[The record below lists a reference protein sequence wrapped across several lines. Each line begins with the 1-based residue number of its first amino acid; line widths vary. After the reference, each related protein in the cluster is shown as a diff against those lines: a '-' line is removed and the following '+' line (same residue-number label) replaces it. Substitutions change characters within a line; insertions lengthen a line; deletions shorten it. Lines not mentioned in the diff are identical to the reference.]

1 MKSGA
6 VNYFGSMDDLK
17 DSVKS
22 LRLTTRRT
30 FPAHLD
36 LPGVLNF
43 RTDDKDAL
51 LTMRGVDDHLIHQ
64 LETTYAATVEVRDL
78 NLEDIFVEVHRD

>member
-1 MKSGA
+1 
-6 VNYFGSMDDLK
+6 MDDLK

-22 LRLTTRRT
+22 LRLTAPRS

-43 RTDDKDAL
+43 QADDRDAL
-51 LTMRGVDDHLIHQ
+51 LTMEGVDADLIHQ
-64 LETTYAATVEVRDL
+64 LETTYSATVEVRDL